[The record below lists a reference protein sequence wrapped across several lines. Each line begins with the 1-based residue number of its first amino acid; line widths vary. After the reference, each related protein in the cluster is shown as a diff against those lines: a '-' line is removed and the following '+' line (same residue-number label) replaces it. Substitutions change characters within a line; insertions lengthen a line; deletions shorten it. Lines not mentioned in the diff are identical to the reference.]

1 MTNPADNSAGVA
13 RQGGGLSAIIAGQ
26 GALPEILAGALRTAG
41 APFVLAGI
49 DGFAPEG
56 CDIVFRLERLIPF
69 LDALHDRG
77 VERVVFAGALH
88 RPRLDPALFD
98 PRTAA
103 LVPRFLA
110 AMQGGDD
117 AALRVVIALFE
128 EKGFSV
134 VGATDLAPDLL
145 PGAGVL
151 GRVAPDAAAERD
163 AARAARIVAALGAVD
178 VGQAAV
184 VARGICLG
192 VEAIA
197 GTDALL
203 DAVAALPGPLRAGAR
218 AGLIYKAP
226 KPGQDR
232 RIDLPALGP
241 ETVTRAH
248 AAGLAGVAFQ
258 PGGVM
263 LLDRGATVARADSLG
278 LFLWAW
284 AP

>member
-1 MTNPADNSAGVA
+1 MTGPGDIGVGAAGA
-13 RQGGGLSAIIAGQ
+13 TAIIAGQ
-26 GALPEILAGALRTAG
+26 GALPGLLAGALRAAG
-41 APFVLAGI
+41 VPFVLAGI
-49 DGFAPEG
+49 EGFAPEG
-56 CDIVFRLERLIPF
+56 CDLVFRLERLIPF
-69 LDALHDRG
+69 LDALRG
-77 VERVVFAGALH
+77 QGVARVVFAGALH

-117 AALRVVIALFE
+117 ATLRTVISLFE
-128 EKGFSV
+128 ENGFNV
-134 VGATDLAPDLL
+134 LGAGDLLPDLL
-145 PGAGVL
+145 PAAGVL
-151 GRVAPDAAAERD
+151 GRVAPDAGAERD
-163 AARAARIVAALGAVD
+163 AARAAEIVAALGAVD

-184 VARGICLG
+184 VARGICLS

-197 GTDALL
+197 GTDAML
-203 DAVAALPGPLRAGAR
+203 DTVAGLPAHLRAPGR
-218 AGLIYKAP
+218 AGLLYKAA

-241 ETVTRAH
+241 
-248 AAGLAGVAFQ
+248 
-258 PGGVM
+258 
-263 LLDRGATVARADSLG
+263 ATVARAHAARLAGIAFQPDGVMLIDRATMVARADDLG